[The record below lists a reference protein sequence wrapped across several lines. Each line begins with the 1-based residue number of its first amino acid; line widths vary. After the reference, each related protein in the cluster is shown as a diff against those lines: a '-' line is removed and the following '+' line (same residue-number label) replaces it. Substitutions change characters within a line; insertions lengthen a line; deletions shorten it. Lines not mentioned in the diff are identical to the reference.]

1 MLICEDLLCILQDKY
16 KNISEELFP
25 ELKNDN
31 IEKGFITLDKTDI
44 KNALINSKN
53 CTFNVVKAEK
63 KDALN
68 IFINSHNIEN
78 TKNLILFI
86 IHDKNLTL
94 YEISEIISFITKNIN
109 SSTNIIVSDFT
120 DKSIKNQIKLVS
132 LNLE

>member
-31 IEKGFITLDKTDI
+31 IEKGFITLNKTDI

-94 YEISEIISFITKNIN
+94 YEISEIINFITKNIN
-109 SSTNIIVSDFT
+109 SSTNIIVGDYT

>member
-31 IEKGFITLDKTDI
+31 IEKGFITLNKTDI

-53 CTFNVVKAEK
+53 CTFNFVKKKK

-109 SSTNIIVSDFT
+109 SSTNIIVGDYT

>member
-16 KNISEELFP
+16 KNISEELFS
-25 ELKNDN
+25 ELKNDS
-31 IEKGFITLDKTDI
+31 IKKGFITLDKTDI

-53 CTFNVVKAEK
+53 CTFNVVKSEK

-68 IFINSHNIEN
+68 IFINAYNIEK

-86 IHDKNLTL
+86 MHDENLTL

-109 SSTNIIVSDFT
+109 PSTYVIVCDFI
-120 DKSIKNQIKLVS
+120 DKSVKNQIKLVS
-132 LNLE
+132 LNLV

>member
-31 IEKGFITLDKTDI
+31 IEKGFITLDKTNI

-109 SSTNIIVSDFT
+109 SSTNIIVGDFT

>member
-31 IEKGFITLDKTDI
+31 IEKGFITINKTDI

-109 SSTNIIVSDFT
+109 SSTNIIVGDYT

>member
-86 IHDKNLTL
+86 IHDENLTL

-109 SSTNIIVSDFT
+109 SSTNIIVGDFT

>member
-31 IEKGFITLDKTDI
+31 IEKGFITLNKTDI

-109 SSTNIIVSDFT
+109 SSTNIIVGDYT

>member
-31 IEKGFITLDKTDI
+31 IEKGFITLNKTDI

-63 KDALN
+63 KRC
-68 IFINSHNIEN
+68 
-78 TKNLILFI
+78 
-86 IHDKNLTL
+86 
-94 YEISEIISFITKNIN
+94 
-109 SSTNIIVSDFT
+109 
-120 DKSIKNQIKLVS
+120 IKYIYKFS
-132 LNLE
+132 

>member
-44 KNALINSKN
+44 KNILINSKN

-109 SSTNIIVSDFT
+109 SSTNIIVGDFT

>member
-31 IEKGFITLDKTDI
+31 IEKGFITLDKTNI

-68 IFINSHNIEN
+68 IFINSHNIDN

-109 SSTNIIVSDFT
+109 SSTNIIVGDFT

>member
-25 ELKNDN
+25 ELKNDS
-31 IEKGFITLDKTDI
+31 IKKGFITLDKTDI

-53 CTFNVVKAEK
+53 CTFNVVKSEK

-68 IFINSHNIEN
+68 IFINAYNIEK

-86 IHDKNLTL
+86 MHDENLTL

-109 SSTNIIVSDFT
+109 PSTYVIVCDFI
-120 DKSIKNQIKLVS
+120 DKSVKNQIKLVS
-132 LNLE
+132 LNLV

>member
-86 IHDKNLTL
+86 MHNENLTL

-109 SSTNIIVSDFT
+109 SSTNIIVGDFT

>member
-109 SSTNIIVSDFT
+109 SSTNIIVGDFT
-120 DKSIKNQIKLVS
+120 DKSVKNQIKLVS

>member
-16 KNISEELFP
+16 KNISEEIFP

-68 IFINSHNIEN
+68 IFINSHNMEN

-109 SSTNIIVSDFT
+109 SSTNIIVGDFT

>member
-31 IEKGFITLDKTDI
+31 IEKGFITLNKTDI

-68 IFINSHNIEN
+68 IFINSHNIDN

-109 SSTNIIVSDFT
+109 SSTNIIVGDFT

>member
-109 SSTNIIVSDFT
+109 SSTNIIVGDFT

>member
-44 KNALINSKN
+44 RNALINSKN

-109 SSTNIIVSDFT
+109 SSTNIIVGDYT

>member
-109 SSTNIIVSDFT
+109 SSTNIIVGDYT

>member
-94 YEISEIISFITKNIN
+94 YEIYEIISFITKNIN
-109 SSTNIIVSDFT
+109 SSTNIIVGDYT

>member
-31 IEKGFITLDKTDI
+31 IEKGFITLNKTDI
-44 KNALINSKN
+44 KNVLINSKN

-94 YEISEIISFITKNIN
+94 YEISEIINFITKNIN
-109 SSTNIIVSDFT
+109 SSTNIIVGDFT

>member
-31 IEKGFITLDKTDI
+31 IEKGFITLNKTDI

-109 SSTNIIVSDFT
+109 SSTNIIVGDFT
-120 DKSIKNQIKLVS
+120 DKSVKNQIKLVS

>member
-16 KNISEELFP
+16 KNISEEHFP

-68 IFINSHNIEN
+68 IFINSHNMEN

-109 SSTNIIVSDFT
+109 SSTNIIVGDFT

>member
-31 IEKGFITLDKTDI
+31 IEKGFITLNKTDI

-94 YEISEIISFITKNIN
+94 YEISEIISSITKNIN
-109 SSTNIIVSDFT
+109 SSTNIIVGDYT

>member
-31 IEKGFITLDKTDI
+31 IEKGFITLNKTDI
-44 KNALINSKN
+44 KNVLINSKN

-109 SSTNIIVSDFT
+109 SSTNIIVGDFT
-120 DKSIKNQIKLVS
+120 DKSVKNQIKLVS

>member
-86 IHDKNLTL
+86 IHDENLTL
-94 YEISEIISFITKNIN
+94 YETSEIISFITKNIN
-109 SSTNIIVSDFT
+109 SSTNIIVGDFT

>member
-44 KNALINSKN
+44 RNALINSKN

-109 SSTNIIVSDFT
+109 SSTNIIVGDFT
-120 DKSIKNQIKLVS
+120 DKSVKNQIKLVS

>member
-53 CTFNVVKAEK
+53 CTFDVVKAEK

-68 IFINSHNIEN
+68 IFINSHNIDN

-109 SSTNIIVSDFT
+109 SSTNIIVGDFT

>member
-68 IFINSHNIEN
+68 IFINSHNIDN

-109 SSTNIIVSDFT
+109 SLTNIIVGDFT

>member
-53 CTFNVVKAEK
+53 CTFNVVKEEK

-109 SSTNIIVSDFT
+109 SSTNIIVGDFT
-120 DKSIKNQIKLVS
+120 DKSVKNQIKLVS

>member
-68 IFINSHNIEN
+68 IFINSHNIDN

-109 SSTNIIVSDFT
+109 SSTNIIVGDFT
-120 DKSIKNQIKLVS
+120 DKSIKNNIKLVS

>member
-31 IEKGFITLDKTDI
+31 IEKGFITLNKTDI

-109 SSTNIIVSDFT
+109 SSTNIIVGDFT

>member
-31 IEKGFITLDKTDI
+31 IEKGFITLNKTDI

-68 IFINSHNIEN
+68 IFI
-78 TKNLILFI
+78 KNLILFI

-109 SSTNIIVSDFT
+109 SSTNIIVGDYT

>member
-68 IFINSHNIEN
+68 IFINSHNIDN

-109 SSTNIIVSDFT
+109 SSTNNIVGDF
-120 DKSIKNQIKLVS
+120 KNKTVKNNIKLVS